1 MQEFDV
7 FYYHSPIT
15 YTLTKLIIDQEK
27 KAFYCEIGG
36 RGIHHP
42 GTIQIV
48 DDGVWDIEKTVQFFK
63 MIADIFNVGQ
73 KPLHLHLPH
82 TAFLMG
88 KIIKFT
94 DQVSSYSYLEEGVFS
109 RTKINHIIND
119 SDVDAEKLDALL
131 EQENLYHLLG
141 ISKSMILNIN
151 KIVNYYYDFDHPKY
165 NKSYCLTQN
174 AFDGVKNKH
183 HFMIDLPQEREI
195 HFKKTILVIMPPIV
209 QIVLAFEEHWHLAIH
224 NLLDLIENETK
235 GYQKTG
241 FKVVLKTHP
250 QDADLKRTNHVFS
263 LMFERF
269 EKHGQF
275 FERLV
280 FPKNLDKN
288 LEPALLGF
296 EKYMVIGSSSALH
309 YLKILVKPE
318 CFKHIDLKEVIKI

>member
-42 GTIQIV
+42 GTIQIE

-141 ISKSMILNIN
+141 ISKSMILNI
-151 KIVNYYYDFDHPKY
+151 
-165 NKSYCLTQN
+165 
-174 AFDGVKNKH
+174 
-183 HFMIDLPQEREI
+183 DLPQEREI

-263 LMFERF
+263 LMFEQF